1 MAFDPGLA
9 HVTDVAQVLPEL
21 VPAVGG
27 DGMQQLLVHD
37 DSFRLATA
45 VRGVGCGGEGTAA
58 AVGAVDRRAGTG
70 PQVGQGAGVVRPWR

>member
-37 DSFRLATA
+37 GSFRVAAT
-45 VRGVGCGGEGTAA
+45 
-58 AVGAVDRRAGTG
+58 
-70 PQVGQGAGVVRPWR
+70 GVVAAMDVWWEG

>member
-21 VPAVGG
+21 IPAVGG

-37 DSFRLATA
+37 DSFRVGHGGAW
-45 VRGVGCGGEGTAA
+45 RGVV
-58 AVGAVDRRAGTG
+58 VGRR
-70 PQVGQGAGVVRPWR
+70 RR